1 MHVLPRPTTDPTT
14 ARSLTSDQLW
24 ALATMALAVVAVL
37 LAVVGAYEI
46 GAVVA
51 LVAVVAGGWSQLV
64 SKNRSER
71 FETISGVLVAVVALA
86 VCVGSADFPSWF

>member
-1 MHVLPRPTTDPTT
+1 MHVLPRPTPTT
-14 ARSLTSDQLW
+14 SARSLTSDQLW

-37 LAVVGAYEI
+37 LAVVDAYEI

-51 LVAVVAGGWSQLV
+51 LVAIVIGGWSQLV

-71 FETISGVLVAVVALA
+71 FETLSAVLVAVVALA
-86 VCVGSADFPSWF
+86 VCLRSADFPSWF

>member
-1 MHVLPRPTTDPTT
+1 MHVLPRPNA
-14 ARSLTSDQLW
+14 ARSLTADQLW

-37 LAVVGAYEI
+37 LAVVEAYEI

-51 LVAVVAGGWSQLV
+51 LLAVVVGGWSQLV
-64 SKNRSER
+64 SANRSER

-86 VCVGSADFPSWF
+86 VCVANADFPSWF

>member
-1 MHVLPRPTTDPTT
+1 MHVLPRPNA
-14 ARSLTSDQLW
+14 ARSLTADQLW

-37 LAVVGAYEI
+37 LAVVEAYEV

-51 LVAVVAGGWSQLV
+51 LLAVVVGGWSQLV
-64 SKNRSER
+64 SANRSER

-86 VCVGSADFPSWF
+86 VCVANADFPSWF

>member
-1 MHVLPRPTTDPTT
+1 M
-14 ARSLTSDQLW
+14 TSDQLW
-24 ALATMALAVVAVL
+24 TLATIALAVVAVL

-51 LVAVVAGGWSQLV
+51 LLAIGTGGWSQLV

-71 FETISGVLVAVVALA
+71 FETISAVLVAVVALA
-86 VCVGSADFPSWF
+86 VCVANADFPSWF

>member
-1 MHVLPRPTTDPTT
+1 MHVLPRPDAART
-14 ARSLTSDQLW
+14 ARSLTADQLW

-37 LAVVGAYEI
+37 LAVVEAYEI

-51 LVAVVAGGWSQLV
+51 LVAIGVGGWSQLV
-64 SKNRSER
+64 SANRSER

-86 VCVGSADFPSWF
+86 VCVASADFPSWF